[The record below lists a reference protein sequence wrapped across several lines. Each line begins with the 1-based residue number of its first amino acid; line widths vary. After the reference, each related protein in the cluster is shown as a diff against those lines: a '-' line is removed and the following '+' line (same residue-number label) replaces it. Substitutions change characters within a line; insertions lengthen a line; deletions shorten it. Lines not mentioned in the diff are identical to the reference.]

1 MKRTGTSLSRRGDI
15 SATRVLGLAL
25 SIILGVKSAHAGT
38 GGATAV
44 RQRVLAYAKANLGRT
59 VGNGECAAL
68 AFQALKAAGAKPR
81 ARHGFPTQRD
91 YVWGKL
97 VLLIEATPEGPK
109 STGSIRDVGPGDIAQ
124 FSNVKSGRAH
134 FGHHTAVVSE
144 ISATRLAMV
153 EQHVGGGRNVV
164 EGAIRLDKL
173 SSGWIRFY
181 RPIPLRP

>member
-1 MKRTGTSLSRRGDI
+1 MNT
-15 SATRVLGLAL
+15 TRVVGLAL
-25 SIILGVKSAHAGT
+25 SVILAGRSAHAVT
-38 GGATAV
+38 SGASVV

-59 VGNGECAAL
+59 VGNGECAGL
-68 AFQALKAAGAKPR
+68 AFQALRAAGAKPR

-109 STGSIRDVGPGDIAQ
+109 STGSVRDVGPGDIAQ
-124 FSNVKSGRAH
+124 FSNVKAGRAH

-144 ISATRLAMV
+144 INDTRLAMV
-153 EQHVGGGRNVV
+153 EQHVGGGHTVV